1 MNYCA
6 HKINGQF
13 VVIRVKKSN
22 NIEQQETTRDN
33 RAKKIVA
40 LCCPLLFL
48 LFECGA
54 TKSSHFFILFAS
66 ALALFLSSFFL
77 TSMLLSK

>member
-33 RAKKIVA
+33 SAKQELFYVV
-40 LCCPLLFL
+40 LCCFCCLNVVQRSRDVPLGCLPS
-48 LFECGA
+48 
-54 TKSSHFFILFAS
+54 KRPS
-66 ALALFLSSFFL
+66 LAK
-77 TSMLLSK
+77 LLSKFQNSKTP